1 MLMDISIIMSVVI
14 AFLIVLNPVI
24 TRRYGAKWG
33 HYLWLMIAI
42 RLALPFRFSISLP
55 QMNNEAVTTV
65 GNVLVLPVIK
75 MTQITTNLAM
85 PEAGMITGSS
95 DVNTLPYWV
104 VFRVIWIIGFIVFTM
119 YNTLGYIHFM
129 RRIKESANLIIEP
142 VQLKELKTELNI
154 KKEIPIK
161 ICNIVHSPMLYGL
174 LKPTILLPQ
183 MPIDDKSL
191 YFVLKHE
198 LNHYK
203 QGHIWYKFL
212 GVFVS
217 TVHWF
222 NPFVYLLRRQMDISC
237 EMACDERVVNELDT
251 DQRLQY
257 IQIIM
262 HLIRQQ
268 SMDCMTPLS
277 TYLNSNKKTMKRRF
291 LTIMDTT
298 RKKKG
303 LVIVITAC
311 LIIALTGVFIVNN
324 TGNHSIQTSQQSNIM
339 ESLLETY
346 YNTNSHDILDE
357 LMTET
362 DFSGLDSL
370 LDSLYQEKY
379 KDLLSEDA
387 YGILVSNRAILDSEQ
402 IVKDFDC
409 TLELISTEFIKEGET
424 FEKYPS
430 YSYKAYVKI
439 TLSNLESKEV
449 VETGSINFS
458 KEEDKWIISLLKI
471 EIGALYNQANE
482 LSSGS

>member
-1 MLMDISIIMSVVI
+1 
-14 AFLIVLNPVI
+14 
-24 TRRYGAKWG
+24 
-33 HYLWLMIAI
+33 
-42 RLALPFRFSISLP
+42 
-55 QMNNEAVTTV
+55 
-65 GNVLVLPVIK
+65 
-75 MTQITTNLAM
+75 
-85 PEAGMITGSS
+85 
-95 DVNTLPYWV
+95 
-104 VFRVIWIIGFIVFTM
+104 
-119 YNTLGYIHFM
+119 
-129 RRIKESANLIIEP
+129 
-142 VQLKELKTELNI
+142 
-154 KKEIPIK
+154 
-161 ICNIVHSPMLYGL
+161 
-174 LKPTILLPQ
+174 
-183 MPIDDKSL
+183 
-191 YFVLKHE
+191 
-198 LNHYK
+198 
-203 QGHIWYKFL
+203 
-212 GVFVS
+212 
-217 TVHWF
+217 
-222 NPFVYLLRRQMDISC
+222 
-237 EMACDERVVNELDT
+237 
-251 DQRLQY
+251 
-257 IQIIM
+257 
-262 HLIRQQ
+262 
-268 SMDCMTPLS
+268 
-277 TYLNSNKKTMKRRF
+277 
-291 LTIMDTT
+291 MDTT

-370 LDSLYQEKY
+370 YQEKY

-387 YGILVSNRAILDSEQ
+387 YGILVSSRAILDPEQ

-409 TLELISTEFIKEGET
+409 TLELINTEFIREGDT

-471 EIGALYNQANE
+471 ERGALYNQANE